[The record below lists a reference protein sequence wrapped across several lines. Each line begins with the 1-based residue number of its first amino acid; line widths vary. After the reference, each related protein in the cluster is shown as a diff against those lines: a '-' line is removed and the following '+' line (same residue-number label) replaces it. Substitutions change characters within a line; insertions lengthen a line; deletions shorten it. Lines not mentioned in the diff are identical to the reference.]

1 MSVPADH
8 LPEEFFTG
16 LFPEAAPTRGLPGAL
31 HPAPAPAGAD
41 AGFLTRLL
49 DHLPGMVG
57 YLDLQ
62 LTCRWA
68 NRALR
73 QYVHPDGPDL
83 TATPVHELFGTDLL
97 EAMLPALAMA
107 LRGHAQTFEAS
118 GHDTRGPWRL
128 VGQVVP
134 DTSTQGVAGL
144 YCHLQMAEPHVHHD
158 LARPASEAEHRLRLM
173 LDGLRDHAVY
183 FIDPQGRISEW
194 SASAERLLGYGPAEV
209 LGSGFERFYAASRRD
224 DESLDA
230 SLALERAALFG
241 QFESTGWRQRKDGS
255 RFWGQSVLTALRDE
269 QTGESL
275 GFSCLTRDM
284 TEVRRLQELLQE
296 LNQTLEVRVQERTRQ
311 LLEANRDLE
320 SFSTSVSHDLRAP
333 LRHITSFVDILQQHL
348 GGQADPTTLR
358 HLDTISGAAHRM
370 TALIEGLLA
379 FSRMGLA
386 PLSKQ
391 PVGMGTQVG
400 ASINRLSHDLGNQRV
415 EWDVAAD
422 LPTVQGDA
430 LLISQ
435 VWDNLLGN
443 ALKYSR
449 PRECATVRVGWR
461 EQPGEGLV
469 FWVGDNGVGFDPA
482 RAHRLFGV
490 FQRLH
495 RATEFE
501 GTGIGLALCRRIV
514 ERHGGRIWAESRPGE
529 GSTFYFALP
538 ADPVP

>member
-16 LFPEAAPTRGLPGAL
+16 LFPEPAPSRGLPAAS
-31 HPAPAPAGAD
+31 HAAGAD
-41 AGFLTRLL
+41 AGFLTRVL

-62 LTCRWA
+62 LSCRWA

-83 TATPVHELFGTDLL
+83 AGMPVQDLFGPGLL

-118 GHDTRGPWRL
+118 GHDVHGPWRL
-128 VGQVVP
+128 AGQVVP
-134 DTSTQGVAGL
+134 DLGPQGVAGL
-144 YCHLQMAEPHVHHD
+144 FCHLQTAEVPAPHD
-158 LARPASEAEHRLRLM
+158 RDPARPASEAEHRLRLM
-173 LDGLRDHAVY
+173 LDGLRDHGVY
-183 FIDPQGRISEW
+183 FLDTQGRVSEW
-194 SASAERLLGYGPAEV
+194 SASAERLLGYATGEV
-209 LGSGFERFYAASRRD
+209 LGSAFERFYAASRRD

-230 SLALERAALFG
+230 DLALERAALFG

-269 QTGESL
+269 TSGESL

-296 LNQTLEVRVQERTRQ
+296 LNQTLEARVQERTRQ

-348 GGQADPTTLR
+348 GQQADPTTLR
-358 HLDTISGAAHRM
+358 HLDTISGAAQRM
-370 TALIEGLLA
+370 AALIEGLLA
-379 FSRMGLA
+379 FSRLGLA
-386 PLSKQ
+386 PLNKR
-391 PVGMGTQVG
+391 PVGMATQVG
-400 ASINRLSHDLGNQRV
+400 ASINRLGHDLAGQQV
-415 EWDVAAD
+415 DWDVAPD

-449 PRECATVRVGWR
+449 PRERSCVRVGWR
-461 EQPGEGLV
+461 EHPDEGLV
-469 FWVGDNGVGFDPA
+469 FWVSDNGVGFDPA

-495 RATEFE
+495 RTTEFE
-501 GTGIGLALCRRIV
+501 GTGIGLALCRRII

-538 ADPVP
+538 GDAAA

>member
-16 LFPEAAPTRGLPGAL
+16 LFPEAAPLRGQPD
-31 HPAPAPAGAD
+31 APHAGAGAVD
-41 AGFLTRLL
+41 AAFLGRML

-57 YLDLQ
+57 HLDTQ
-62 LTCRWA
+62 LNCRWA

-73 QYVHPDGPDL
+73 QHVHPDAPDL
-83 TATPVHELFGTDLL
+83 TGMPVQALFGSDLL

-107 LRGHAQTFEAS
+107 LRGHAQAFEAH
-118 GHDTRGPWRL
+118 GHDARGPWRL
-128 VGQVVP
+128 SGQVVP
-134 DTSTQGVAGL
+134 DIGAQGVSGL
-144 YCHLQMAEPHVHHD
+144 SCYLQPAEIGATHE
-158 LARPASEAEHRLRLM
+158 LAHPSSETEHRLRLM

-183 FIDPQGRISEW
+183 FVDPQGCVTEW
-194 SASAERLLGYGPAEV
+194 SASAERLLGYTTHEV
-209 LGSGFERFYAASRRD
+209 LGSGFERFYGASRRD
-224 DESLDA
+224 DEALDA
-230 SLALERAALFG
+230 GLALERAALFG

-269 QTGESL
+269 HTGESL
-275 GFSCLTRDM
+275 GFSCLMRDM

-348 GGQADPTTLR
+348 GAQADPTTLR
-358 HLDTISGAAHRM
+358 HLDTIAGAAQRM

-379 FSRMGLA
+379 FSRMGLS
-386 PLSKQ
+386 PLSTR
-391 PVGMGTQVG
+391 PVGMGTQVS
-400 ASINRLSHDLGNQRV
+400 ASINRLSHDLASQQV
-415 EWDVAAD
+415 DWDVAPD
-422 LPTVQGDA
+422 LPTVRGDA

-449 PRECATVRVGWR
+449 PRERSQVQVGWR
-461 EQPGEGLV
+461 EQPGEGLL
-469 FWVGDNGVGFDPA
+469 FWVTDNGVGFDPA

-501 GTGIGLALCRRIV
+501 GTGIGLALCRRII
-514 ERHGGRIWAESRPGE
+514 ERHGGRIWADSRPGQ
-529 GSTFYFALP
+529 GSTFYFVLP
-538 ADPVP
+538 GDPAA